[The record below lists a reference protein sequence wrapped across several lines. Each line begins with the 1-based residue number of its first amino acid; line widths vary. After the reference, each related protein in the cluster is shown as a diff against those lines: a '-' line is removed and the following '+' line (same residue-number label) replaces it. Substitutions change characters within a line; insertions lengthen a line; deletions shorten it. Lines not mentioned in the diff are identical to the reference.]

1 MSKANLPES
10 SCSRN
15 TDRELWRETEG
26 DYYAHSV
33 FVTEGG
39 GIGMNAG
46 GTTFVMTV
54 ADWVKRAEAFLVD
67 GATTAETT
75 SQLVNRG
82 REAAAF
88 LENDQVDA
96 PNGARSAE

>member
-1 MSKANLPES
+1 MSETNLSEL

-54 ADWVKRAEAFLVD
+54 AEWVKRAEAFIENTELSG
-67 GATTAETT
+67 GAAPSAPT
-75 SQLVNRG
+75 SCSE
-82 REAAAF
+82 RE
-88 LENDQVDA
+88 
-96 PNGARSAE
+96 